1 MLCARD
7 VMTRDII
14 SIGPEATVVEA
25 ARLMIGRRISGVPVL
40 ENNRLVGIVSE
51 GDLVHR
57 AEIGT
62 AEQRV
67 SWWLRLLSDAGSLA
81 EDYTRTHSRYVGDVM
96 TRRVHTVEETATVTE
111 IAGLLDRNRIKRA
124 PVMKGG
130 GLTGIV
136 SRSDLL
142 KAVLRALEQ
151 AGASAAADDRTI
163 RAHLLDE
170 LMHEQW
176 ASSNGTSVEVH
187 DGVVSLWG
195 NIGSESE
202 RTATRVLAE
211 NIAGVKGVEDHR
223 VVLDFPNI
231 EL

>member
-14 SIGPEATVVEA
+14 SIGPEATVIEA
-25 ARLMIGRRISGVPVL
+25 ARLMIGRSISAVPVL
-40 ENNRLVGIVSE
+40 ENNRLAGIVSE

-62 AEQRV
+62 ADQRT

-81 EDYTRTHSRYVGDVM
+81 EDYIRTHSRYVGDVM
-96 TRRVHTVEETATVTE
+96 TRRVHTVEETATVAE
-111 IAGLLDRNRIKRA
+111 IAGLLDRNRIRRA
-124 PVMKGG
+124 PVMNGG
-130 GLTGIV
+130 RLTGIV

-142 KAVLRALEQ
+142 QAVLRALEQ
-151 AGASAAADDRTI
+151 ASASAATDDRTI

-202 RTATRVLAE
+202 RAATRVLAE
-211 NIAGVKGVEDHR
+211 NIAGVRGIEDYR
-223 VVLDFPNI
+223 VVLAFPNV